1 MNNLTLLLHTPQ
13 ADAEAMLA
21 LLQQGWESK
30 ESLTPESRQVDI
42 PVIYGG
48 EQGPDLDEVA
58 RHTGMTP
65 RQVVECH
72 AAAAYVVYFL
82 GFQPGFS
89 YLGGM
94 PEQLATPRRAEPRL
108 AVAAGSVGIGGG
120 QTGIYPL
127 VTPGGWQLIGR
138 TPLALFNPHEMPP
151 TLLRR
156 AITCASCRRRRAYA
170 DYSACRH
177 LYHGAGFGPRGI
189 PTPGHQHRRGA
200 GSTGVEDRQ
209 PAGGQCAGGRRAGDH
224 PRPVQRR
231 VYPPWLDR
239 PDRRRLRRAAGRQA
253 AVDRLALPGEK
264 GQRLALGTPKRGM
277 RSYLAISGGIA
288 VPEMLG
294 SCSTDMKAAFG
305 GHEGRNLKDGDR
317 LPLGKSHALPQHRC
331 GVKQLLFTN
340 RIRALPGPEYAE
352 FSEEAQDTFW
362 RTAWQLSPQSNRMG
376 YRLHGGT
383 PLERTTDREMLS
395 HGLLPGVVQVPH
407 NGQPIVLMADAQ
419 TTGGYPRIA
428 CVIEAD
434 LYHLAQ
440 IRLGEPIHFVLCSL
454 TEAQRAKAE
463 QDLFLRQIAWGLHD
477 R

>member
-1 MNNLTLLLHTPQ
+1 M
-13 ADAEAMLA
+13 
-21 LLQQGWESK
+21 
-30 ESLTPESRQVDI
+30 V
-42 PVIYGG
+42 YGG

-189 PTPGHQHRRGA
+189 PTHGHQHRRGA

-231 VYPPWLDR
+231 VYPPGWIALTGAGCDAQLDGKPLWTGWR
-239 PDRRRLRRAAGRQA
+239 YP
-253 AVDRLALPGEK
+253 V
-264 GQRLALGTPKRGM
+264 KRGSGW
-277 RSYLAISGGIA
+277 RWARRNAACAATAISGGIA

-317 LPLGKSHALPQHRC
+317 LPLGKSTRC
-331 GVKQLLFTN
+331 RN
-340 RIRALPGPEYAE
+340 
-352 FSEEAQDTFW
+352 
-362 RTAWQLSPQSNRMG
+362 TA
-376 YRLHGGT
+376 
-383 PLERTTDREMLS
+383 
-395 HGLLPGVVQVPH
+395 V
-407 NGQPIVLMADAQ
+407 A
-419 TTGGYPRIA
+419 
-428 CVIEAD
+428 
-434 LYHLAQ
+434 
-440 IRLGEPIHFVLCSL
+440 
-454 TEAQRAKAE
+454 
-463 QDLFLRQIAWGLHD
+463 
-477 R
+477 